1 MQLSPVNVCRC
12 EAARKGKSKPE
23 GPTAVYESTDSESE
37 EHAQSTPQLMATLHP
52 TQLDSSLQG
61 DGFGGGRGEG
71 GVGNSPSPVSSLYSA
86 SFHSESPQPSSSD
99 EEDDNQQHQKG
110 NNVSLHSSC
119 NQSSAVPSE
128 KEEEEEKEREE
139 DNGLEQS
146 LTRKSSFA
154 EVSLEKQ
161 NSNEEAM
168 KDHQQSCEKQPS
180 LVTKGGVTIMYA
192 LGPVLTSE
200 SATQTDKQG
209 AIGSGSLTETNAAQD
224 NDNSSLVDH
233 VTEGSKGNAVEEN
246 LENGKEEEG
255 KAAEKKEEGEKEF
268 EMEERQEDVEMEER
282 EKEVEIEEREK
293 GVEVEEREK
302 EVEME
307 ERQEDVEMEERE
319 KEVEI
324 EEREKG
330 VEVEEREKEVEMEER
345 EKEFEMNLPVWD
357 TDDGEHSDVTVPP
370 DEQDTVPDA
379 EVVSPV
385 TKDGATHP
393 DMEEVESK
401 EETQLAPLT
410 NTTLQEVNDSLSSS
424 SGSSSEHRQLQSQPK
439 NGEFESTSTFT
450 HVSERSDSTD
460 GSEAASLPV
469 SGGSVGEVM
478 APVKEPDTPGN
489 RSEPEPK
496 ADENRSRESGSLEVE
511 DHTEGHST
519 IMKEEEFTKAWT

>member
-110 NNVSLHSSC
+110 SNVSLHSSC

-128 KEEEEEKEREE
+128 EEEEEEKEREE

-161 NSNEEAM
+161 NSNEEAT

-224 NDNSSLVDH
+224 NNNSSLVDH

-246 LENGKEEEG
+246 LKNGKEEEG
-255 KAAEKKEEGEKEF
+255 KAAEKKEKEF
-268 EMEERQEDVEMEER
+268 
-282 EKEVEIEEREK
+282 
-293 GVEVEEREK
+293 
-302 EVEME
+302 EME

-345 EKEFEMNLPVWD
+345 EKEFEMNLPVRD

-385 TKDGATHP
+385 TKDSATHP

-489 RSEPEPK
+489 RNEPEPK